1 VQGAGCGLREDGQWS
16 VVGGGWSVVG
26 DWWLR
31 VAGSMVVSE
40 GVEELGGREE
50 VPGTRCGLRVA
61 GCGLQG
67 VASGRWWV
75 VGNWWL
81 RVAGSMVVNEGVEE
95 LGGDET
101 IKDAGCSK
109 K

>member
-1 VQGAGCGLREDGQWS
+1 
-16 VVGGGWSVVG
+16 
-26 DWWLR
+26 
-31 VAGSMVVSE
+31 MVVSE

-50 VPGTRCGLRVA
+50 VPGARCVLRVA
-61 GCGLQG
+61 GCGWM
-67 VASGRWWV
+67 ASGRWWV

>member
-1 VQGAGCGLREDGQWS
+1 MVQGVGCGLRGARSGQWS
-16 VVGGGWSVVG
+16 
-26 DWWLR
+26 
-31 VAGSMVVSE
+31 
-40 GVEELGGREE
+40 
-50 VPGTRCGLRVA
+50 
-61 GCGLQG
+61 
-67 VASGRWWV
+67 V